1 MHPKHL
7 CLIALFFSTLFSVN
21 AQKSTT
27 PKLVIGIVVD
37 QMRWDYLYRY
47 QEKYCAT
54 GLNKLLT
61 DGYVCQN
68 TQIPYVPTYTAPGHT
83 CIYSGSVP
91 AITGIIGNNWYD
103 KNLNKVIYCTDDKQ
117 VKTVGDSTM
126 AGLMSPKNLLVTT
139 ITDELRLATNF
150 KSKTIGIA
158 IKDRGAI
165 LPAGH
170 SANGAYWFSGASG
183 KWITSTYYRSD
194 LPSWVQAENTKVAS
208 DKMMQK
214 TWQTILEIE
223 KYHESTE
230 DKVPWEASYRGEAEP
245 VFVHQLEAELM
256 KSPDLLRALPYGNTM
271 TLEMAE
277 AAIKGEEM
285 GTDASTDFLTVSL
298 SSTDYIGHQFGTN
311 SIEIEDTY
319 LRLDKDLS
327 AFFSFLE
334 ATVGKGNYVLF
345 LTADHGAAH
354 NASFLQTHKI
364 PSGNELSDSLSK
376 KVYDF
381 VEAEFG
387 NKDLISSIINQQI
400 YFNEKLLNGDA
411 VKTNALIQK
420 LSQYLKTLDGVADVI
435 DLKNV
440 SNTTLIQEYK
450 TALTNSYNAQ
460 RSGNLY
466 INLQPGWMDDFAKGT
481 THGSIYRYDTHIPL
495 LWFGAGVKTGTDYH
509 QIFMTDIAATIAAM
523 LHIQEPNGCVGK
535 PIDGLLSK

>member
-1 MHPKHL
+1 MFQKII
-7 CLIALFFSTLFSVN
+7 CLFLLFLVSFSNLF
-21 AQKSTT
+21 AQKTT
-27 PKLVIGIVVD
+27 APKLVIGIVVD

-47 QEKYCAT
+47 QEKYTAD
-54 GLNKLLT
+54 GLNKLLSK
-61 DGYVCQN
+61 GYVCQN

-91 AITGIIGNNWYD
+91 AITGIVGNNWYD
-103 KNLNKVIYCTDDKQ
+103 KNFNKNVYCTDDNQ
-117 VKTVGDSTM
+117 VKSVGDSSV
-126 AGLMSPKNLLVTT
+126 AGIMSPKKLLVTT

-170 SANGAYWFSGASG
+170 SANGAYWFSGATG
-183 KWITSTYYRSD
+183 KWITSTYYRND
-194 LPSWVQAENTKVAS
+194 LPSWVQAENSKVAS

-214 TWQTILEIE
+214 TWQTIMEIE

-230 DKVPWEASYRGEAEP
+230 DKVPWEAPYRGEKEP
-245 VFVHQLEAELM
+245 VFDHQLEAELM

-285 GTDASTDFLTVSL
+285 GTDAITDFLTVSL

-311 SIEIEDTY
+311 SVEIEDTY
-319 LRLDKDLS
+319 LRLDKDLA
-327 AFFSFLE
+327 AFFSFLD
-334 ATVGKGNYVLF
+334 ASVGKGNYLLF

-387 NKDLISSIINQQI
+387 TKDLISSIINQQI
-400 YFNEKLLNGDA
+400 YLNEKLLNGDA
-411 VKTNALIQK
+411 AKTNAIIQK
-420 LSQYLKTLDGVADVI
+420 LCQYIKTLDGVADVV
-435 DLKNV
+435 DLKHVNDA
-440 SNTTLIQEYK
+440 TLVQDYK
-450 TALTNSYNAQ
+450 TAIINTYNAQ

-466 INLQPGWMDDFAKGT
+466 IILQAGWMDDFTKGT
-481 THGSIYRYDTHIPL
+481 THGSFYKYDTHIPL
-495 LWFGAGVKTGTDYH
+495 IWYGAGVKPGMDYG
-509 QIFMTDIAATIAAM
+509 QIYMTDIAATIAAM
-523 LHIQEPNGCVGK
+523 LHIQEPNACVGK
-535 PIDGLLSK
+535 PIQGLFTK